1 MHEDSGA
8 ISAAARCIAHQQAV
22 WNGRN
27 QRQDT
32 RSVIVLHPRYAREK
46 VPRLAHADKVLVV
59 QGHSCKMHS
68 RPAAL
73 KAVDIM

>member
-1 MHEDSGA
+1 MYENSGA
-8 ISAAARCIAHQQAV
+8 ISAAARCTAHQQAM
-22 WNGRN
+22 WNG
-27 QRQDT
+27 RQDT